1 MAFQWTEWMNDCST
15 TELQIT
21 NNNNSEKREIPTN
34 FHKWKALVW
43 TTQALQWPM
52 GTDLTS
58 DPKKLVKQE
67 TKNNNACL
75 MLVDTKIRVPLK
87 Y

>member
-1 MAFQWTEWMNDCST
+1 
-15 TELQIT
+15 
-21 NNNNSEKREIPTN
+21 
-34 FHKWKALVW
+34 
-43 TTQALQWPM
+43 M

-67 TKNNNACL
+67 IKNNNACL

-87 Y
+87 YYSYIMTGNAHALQAFKHFTEANLHFHLS

>member
-1 MAFQWTEWMNDCST
+1 
-15 TELQIT
+15 
-21 NNNNSEKREIPTN
+21 
-34 FHKWKALVW
+34 
-43 TTQALQWPM
+43 M

-87 Y
+87 CESHIVTGNVHALQAFKHFTEANLCFHLSW